1 MIKRKAKIK
10 KQKQKQ
16 QKKKPQKVQE
26 YLQCEMQ

>member
-1 MIKRKAKIK
+1 MIKRKAKNK

-16 QKKKPQKVQE
+16 QKKNPQKVQE